1 MAGRG
6 CHRQLSREPV
16 NVQTCVE
23 KGLSRV
29 NLEQRVVVTG
39 MGAISPVGLDCR
51 ETFAGLV
58 EGRSGIARITAFDPS
73 ALSCQIAGEVK
84 GFDPTRYMDR
94 KMARRIGRYA
104 QFSIAATRE
113 ALAQSGLDLAKE
125 DPARIA
131 CIVSSAIADFPMVED
146 EMHKIFA
153 QGKRSISPF
162 TVPRVSTSMAAGN
175 IALEFGLTGVSYS
188 LSSACA
194 TGSHSIANAMM
205 LLKLGMADVVLAGGA
220 ESAICDTFVSSYI
233 AMRALSS
240 RNDEPQRA
248 SRPFDLDRDG
258 FVIAEGCGVLVL
270 ETLERAQQRGAPIL
284 AELVGTGLTCDAFHI
299 TSAHPDGKGAAQAMT
314 TALQSARLN
323 IEEVDYI
330 NAHGTSTEVNDSI
343 ETKAIKTVFGD
354 HARQV
359 PVSSTKSMT
368 GHAIGAAGAL
378 EAVACIMA
386 LNANVIPPTI
396 NLDNPD
402 PACDLDY
409 VPHHAREKSLK
420 VVMSN
425 SFAFGGQNSVLIFRK
440 LDQ

>member
-1 MAGRG
+1 M
-6 CHRQLSREPV
+6 
-16 NVQTCVE
+16 
-23 KGLSRV
+23 
-29 NLEQRVVVTG
+29 VTG
-39 MGAISPVGLDCR
+39 MGAVSPLGLNCQ
-51 ETFAGLV
+51 ETFNGLAAGK
-58 EGRSGIARITAFDPS
+58 SGIARISLFDPS
-73 ALSCQIAGEVK
+73 GIACQVAGEVK
-84 GFDPTRYMDR
+84 GFEPADYMDR

-113 ALAQSGLDLAKE
+113 ALAQSGLDLAEE
-125 DPARIA
+125 DPSRIA

-146 EMHKIFA
+146 QMNKIFA

-194 TGSHSIANAMM
+194 TGSHSIANALMI
-205 LLKLGMADVVLAGGA
+205 LKLGLADVVLAGGA

-233 AMRALSS
+233 AMRALST
-240 RNDEPQRA
+240 RNDEPERA
-248 SRPFDLDRDG
+248 SRPFDKDRDG

-270 ETLERAQQRGAPIL
+270 ETLDRARRRGAPIL
-284 AELVGTGLTCDAFHI
+284 AELVGVGMTCDAFHI

-314 TALQSARLN
+314 TALESAGLN
-323 IEEVDYI
+323 AEDVDYI
-330 NAHGTSTEVNDSI
+330 NAHGTATQLNDGI

-354 HARQV
+354 RAYQI

-386 LNANVIPPTI
+386 LNANLIPPTI
-396 NLDNPD
+396 NLDTPD

-409 VPHHAREKSLK
+409 VPHHAREKELN

-440 LDQ
+440 FVS

>member
-1 MAGRG
+1 
-6 CHRQLSREPV
+6 V
-16 NVQTCVE
+16 NMD
-23 KGLSRV
+23 
-29 NLEQRVVVTG
+29 QRIVITG
-39 MGAISPVGLDCR
+39 MGAVSPVGLNCQD
-51 ETFAGLV
+51 TFNGLAAGK
-58 EGRSGIARITAFDPS
+58 SGIARISLFDPS
-73 ALSCQIAGEVK
+73 GIACQVAGEVK
-84 GFDPTRYMDR
+84 GFEPADYMDR

-113 ALAQSGLDLAKE
+113 ALAQSGLDLAEE
-125 DPARIA
+125 DPSRIA

-146 EMHKIFA
+146 QMNKIFA

-194 TGSHSIANAMM
+194 TGSHSIANALMI
-205 LLKLGMADVVLAGGA
+205 LKLGLADVVLAGGA

-233 AMRALSS
+233 AMRALST
-240 RNDEPQRA
+240 RNDEPERA
-248 SRPFDLDRDG
+248 SRPFDKDRDG

-270 ETLERAQQRGAPIL
+270 ETLDRARRRGAPIL
-284 AELVGTGLTCDAFHI
+284 AELVGVGMTCDAFHI

-314 TALQSARLN
+314 AALKSAGLN
-323 IEEVDYI
+323 AEDVDYI
-330 NAHGTSTEVNDSI
+330 NAHGTATQLNDGI

-354 HARQV
+354 RAYQI

-378 EAVACIMA
+378 EAVACVMA
-386 LNANVIPPTI
+386 LNANLIPPTI
-396 NLDNPD
+396 NLDTPD
-402 PACDLDY
+402 PTCDLDY
-409 VPHHAREKSLK
+409 VPHIAREKELD

-425 SFAFGGQNSVLIFRK
+425 SFAFGGQNSVLIFKK
-440 LDQ
+440 LVS

>member
-1 MAGRG
+1 M
-6 CHRQLSREPV
+6 
-16 NVQTCVE
+16 
-23 KGLSRV
+23 
-29 NLEQRVVVTG
+29 NLQQRIVVTG
-39 MGAISPVGLDCR
+39 IGAISPLGLNCR
-51 ETFAGLV
+51 ETFDGMAA
-58 EGRSGIARITAFDPS
+58 GRSGIARITAFDPS
-73 ALSCQIAGEVK
+73 GIACQVAGEVK
-84 GFDPTRYMDR
+84 GFDPADYMDR

-113 ALAQSGLDLAKE
+113 ALAQSGLDLERE
-125 DPARIA
+125 DPSRIA

-146 EMHKIFA
+146 EMNKIFS

-194 TGSHSIANAMM
+194 TGSHSIANALM

-240 RNDEPQRA
+240 RNDEPERA
-248 SRPFDLDRDG
+248 SRPFDVDRDG

-270 ETLERAQQRGAPIL
+270 ETLERALKRGAPIL

-299 TSAHPDGKGAAQAMT
+299 TSAHPDGQGAAQAMT
-314 TALQSARLN
+314 AALQSARLN

-330 NAHGTSTEVNDSI
+330 NAHGTSTQVNDTI
-343 ETKAIKTVFGD
+343 ETKAIKKVFGD
-354 HARQV
+354 RARQV
-359 PVSSTKSMT
+359 AVSSTKSMT

-402 PACDLDY
+402 PGCDLDY
-409 VPHHAREKSLK
+409 VPHHAREKKLD

-425 SFAFGGQNSVLIFRK
+425 SFAFGGQNSVLVFRK
-440 LDQ
+440 FDT

>member
-1 MAGRG
+1 MIQGLY
-6 CHRQLSREPV
+6 QV
-16 NVQTCVE
+16 NPE
-23 KGLSRV
+23 KRIV
-29 NLEQRVVVTG
+29 ITG
-39 MGAISPVGLDCR
+39 MGAVSPIGLDCQ
-51 ETFAGLV
+51 ETFEGLTAGK
-58 EGRSGIARITAFDPS
+58 SGIARITSFDPS
-73 ALSCQIAGEVK
+73 AITCQVAGEVK
-84 GFDPTRYMDR
+84 DFDPTDYMDR

-113 ALAQSGLDLAKE
+113 ALAQSGLDLEKE
-125 DPARIA
+125 DPSRIA

-146 EMHKIFA
+146 EMNKIFG
-153 QGKRSISPF
+153 QGKRHISPF

-194 TGSHSIANAMM
+194 TGSHSIANALM

-240 RNDEPQRA
+240 RNDEPERA
-248 SRPFDLDRDG
+248 SRPFDIDRDG

-270 ETLERAQQRGAPIL
+270 ETLERALKRGAPVL

-323 IEEVDYI
+323 IEDVDYI
-330 NAHGTSTEVNDSI
+330 NAHGTSTQVNDTI
-343 ETKAIKTVFGD
+343 ETKAIKTVFGER
-354 HARQV
+354 ARQV

-378 EAVACIMA
+378 EAVICIKA
-386 LNANVIPPTI
+386 INTNVIPPTI

-409 VPHHAREKSLK
+409 VPHIAREKE
-420 VVMSN
+420 VNVAMSN
-425 SFAFGGQNSVLIFRK
+425 SFAFGGQNSVLIFK
-440 LDQ
+440 QFVS

>member
-1 MAGRG
+1 
-6 CHRQLSREPV
+6 
-16 NVQTCVE
+16 
-23 KGLSRV
+23 
-29 NLEQRVVVTG
+29 VVTG
-39 MGAISPVGLDCR
+39 MGAVSPLGLNCQ
-51 ETFAGLV
+51 ETFNGLAAGK
-58 EGRSGIARITAFDPS
+58 SGIARISLFDPS
-73 ALSCQIAGEVK
+73 GIACQVAGEVK
-84 GFDPTRYMDR
+84 GFEPADYMDR

-113 ALAQSGLDLAKE
+113 ALAQSGLDLAEE
-125 DPARIA
+125 DPSRIA

-146 EMHKIFA
+146 QMNKIFA

-194 TGSHSIANAMM
+194 TGSHSIANALMI
-205 LLKLGMADVVLAGGA
+205 LKLGLADVVLAGGA

-233 AMRALSS
+233 AMRALST
-240 RNDEPQRA
+240 RNDEPERA
-248 SRPFDLDRDG
+248 SRPFDKDRDG
-258 FVIAEGCGVLVL
+258 FVIAEGCGVLIL
-270 ETLERAQQRGAPIL
+270 ETLDRARRRGAPIL
-284 AELVGTGLTCDAFHI
+284 AELVGIGMTCDAFHI

-314 TALQSARLN
+314 TALESAGLN
-323 IEEVDYI
+323 AEDVDYI
-330 NAHGTSTEVNDSI
+330 NAHGTATQLNDGI

-354 HARQV
+354 RAYQI

-386 LNANVIPPTI
+386 LNANLIPPTI
-396 NLDNPD
+396 NLDTPD

-409 VPHHAREKSLK
+409 VPHHAREKELN

-440 LDQ
+440 FVS

>member
-1 MAGRG
+1 MD
-6 CHRQLSREPV
+6 
-16 NVQTCVE
+16 
-23 KGLSRV
+23 
-29 NLEQRVVVTG
+29 QRIVITG
-39 MGAISPVGLDCR
+39 MGAVSPVGLNCQD
-51 ETFAGLV
+51 TFNGLAAGK
-58 EGRSGIARITAFDPS
+58 SGIARISLFDPS
-73 ALSCQIAGEVK
+73 GIACQVAGEVK
-84 GFDPTRYMDR
+84 GFEPADYMDR

-113 ALAQSGLDLAKE
+113 ALAQSGLDLAQE
-125 DPARIA
+125 DPSRIA

-146 EMHKIFA
+146 QMNKIFA

-194 TGSHSIANAMM
+194 TGSHSIANALMI
-205 LLKLGMADVVLAGGA
+205 LKLGLADVVLAGGA

-233 AMRALSS
+233 AMRALST
-240 RNDEPQRA
+240 RNDEPERA
-248 SRPFDLDRDG
+248 SRPFDKDRDG

-270 ETLERAQQRGAPIL
+270 ETLDRARRRGAPIL
-284 AELVGTGLTCDAFHI
+284 AELVGVGMTCDAFHI

-314 TALQSARLN
+314 AALKSAGLN
-323 IEEVDYI
+323 AEDVDYI
-330 NAHGTSTEVNDSI
+330 NAHGTATQLNDGI

-354 HARQV
+354 RAYQI

-378 EAVACIMA
+378 EAVACVMA
-386 LNANVIPPTI
+386 LNANLIPPTI
-396 NLDNPD
+396 NLDTPD
-402 PACDLDY
+402 PTCDLDY
-409 VPHHAREKSLK
+409 VPHIAREKELD

-425 SFAFGGQNSVLIFRK
+425 SFAFGGQNSVLIFKK
-440 LDQ
+440 LVS

>member
-1 MAGRG
+1 MS
-6 CHRQLSREPV
+6 LD
-16 NVQTCVE
+16 
-23 KGLSRV
+23 
-29 NLEQRVVVTG
+29 QRIVITG
-39 MGAISPVGLDCR
+39 MGTVSPVGLTCQD
-51 ETFAGLV
+51 TFNSLTAGK
-58 EGRSGIARITAFDPS
+58 SGIARIESFDAS
-73 ALSCQIAGEVK
+73 NIDCQVAGEVK
-84 GFDPTRYMDR
+84 GFDPADYMDR

-104 QFSIAATRE
+104 QFSIAATHE
-113 ALAQSGLDLAKE
+113 ALNQSGLDLEKE
-125 DPARIA
+125 DPSRIA

-146 EMHKIFA
+146 QMEKIFT
-153 QGKRSISPF
+153 RSRRNISPF

-194 TGSHSIANAMM
+194 TGSHSIANALM

-240 RNDEPQRA
+240 RNDEPERA
-248 SRPFDLDRDG
+248 SRPFDKDRDG

-270 ETLERAQQRGAPIL
+270 ETLERAQRRGAPIL
-284 AELVGTGLTCDAFHI
+284 AELVGTGMSCDAFHI
-299 TSAHPDGKGAAQAMT
+299 TSAHPDGKGAAQAML
-314 TALQSARLN
+314 TALNSAGLN
-323 IEEVDYI
+323 KEDVDYI
-330 NAHGTSTEVNDSI
+330 NAHGTATQVNDAI
-343 ETKAIKTVFGD
+343 ETKAIKTVLGER
-354 HARQV
+354 AMQV

-396 NLDNPD
+396 NLDTPD

-409 VPHHAREKSLK
+409 VPHHAREKELN

-425 SFAFGGQNSVLIFRK
+425 SFAFGGQNSVLIFK
-440 LDQ
+440 KFDS